1 MEGGVTLRALRAGP
15 LEAGPLEAG
24 PLEAGPLEAT
34 FLPGAGMLGTS
45 LRHRG
50 DELLDLVGGLA
61 RWRAGKVTGLPL
73 LAPWAN
79 RLSGWSYSVGDVAVD
94 LRGLDLPVDEHGL
107 PVHGV
112 GRAGHV
118 WDVVESGPSRLV
130 AEWDAGGDPVV
141 GRAFPFPHRLRVAV
155 ELSGEV
161 VSAATTVVASGAVA
175 VPVLFGWH
183 PYLRLPGVARGDV
196 VVGLPE
202 RRHLLLDG
210 RGIPTGEV
218 ADAPAEE
225 QPLGE
230 RTFDDLYELGSG
242 ARDRVLWIA
251 GGGRR
256 VAVEVGEGYRFA
268 QVFAPPGEAH
278 VCLEPMTAPTNALVD
293 GGYETVPAGGSFTA
307 RFAVRVVAEGGDG

>member
-1 MEGGVTLRALRAGP
+1 MEGGVTLRAPAPGGPGGPGAPGASLAGT
-15 LEAGPLEAG
+15 
-24 PLEAGPLEAT
+24 LEAT

-50 DELLDLVGGLA
+50 DELVDLVGGLA

-94 LRGLDLPVDEHGL
+94 LSGLDLPVDEHGL

-112 GRAGHV
+112 ARAGHV
-118 WDVVESGPSRLV
+118 WDVVESRPARLV
-130 AEWDAGGDPVV
+130 AEWDAGADPVV
-141 GRAFPFPHRLRVAV
+141 RRAFPFPHRLRVAV
-155 ELSGEV
+155 ELSGDA
-161 VSAATTVVASGAVA
+161 VSVATTVVAGGAVA
-175 VPVLFGWH
+175 VPVVFGWH
-183 PYLRLPGVARGDV
+183 PYLRLPRVARGDV
-196 VVGLPE
+196 VVGLPA

-225 QPLGE
+225 RPLGE
-230 RTFDDLYELGSG
+230 RTFDDLYALGPG
-242 ARDRVLWIA
+242 AGERVLAIA

-268 QVFAPPGEAH
+268 QVFAPHGEAH

-307 RFAVRVVAEGGDG
+307 RFTVRVSGEGGDG